1 MGPYGY
7 VSGPQDLRYVKID
20 GSSTAI
26 VAGDALSLA
35 TAGYLKKAAAGDVIR
50 AIAVEALATADLIA
64 TDGAVSILADVGTGA
79 TYEYPAD
86 AGTVTQALVFTYL
99 DFGGSQTVDIDA
111 TTDKTFYCVGVNTTR
126 NTVLFNLVR
135 TAA

>member
-7 VSGPQDLRYVKID
+7 VSGPQDLKYVKLD
-20 GSSTAI
+20 GSTTQI

-35 TAGYLKKAAAGDVIR
+35 TAGYLKKAAAGDTIR
-50 AIAVEALATADLIA
+50 AIAVEAIATADLIA
-64 TDGAVSILADVGTGA
+64 TDGAMSILADVGTDA

-99 DFGGSQTVDIDA
+99 DFGGSQTVNIDS
-111 TTDKTFYCVGVNTTR
+111 TTQKTLYCVGVDTVR

>member
-7 VSGPQDLRYVKID
+7 VSGEQMLRYVKID
-20 GSSTAI
+20 SSSTAI
-26 VAGDALSLA
+26 VAGDGLSIA
-35 TAGYLKKAAAGDVIR
+35 TDGYLKKAAAGDVIR
-50 AIAVEALATADLIA
+50 AIALEALPTADLPA
-64 TDGAVSILADVGTGA
+64 SDGAVSILADVGTTA
-79 TYEYPAD
+79 IYEWPAD

-99 DFGGSQTVDIDA
+99 DFGGSQTVNIDA
-111 TTDKTFYCVGVNTTR
+111 TTDKTLYCIGVNTDR